1 LQANSQLMRGLGA
14 NLPESGPDPART
26 SAEDQ
31 PYDNPSDQAAYQKL
45 YEYNMRFTGDKS
57 ESPLQS
63 LLRGQPTKIDPSQIQ
78 AALALGMASMN
89 RNAAAAAKSV
99 PGQQTA
105 PKKFHYLFWLVIA
118 LSAGAIIA
126 SFAIK

>member
-1 LQANSQLMRGLGA
+1 M
-14 NLPESGPDPART
+14 
-26 SAEDQ
+26 
-31 PYDNPSDQAAYQKL
+31 K
-45 YEYNMRFTGDKS
+45 FTGEKS
-57 ESPLQS
+57 GSPLQS
-63 LLRGQPTKIDPSQIQ
+63 LLRGQPTTIDSAQIQ

-89 RNAAAAAKSV
+89 KKAAAAPKGV
-99 PGQQTA
+99 PGEQTA